1 MIVTLFEIYF
11 LRRRLES
18 ELIVGYNEMIYLQQ
32 QYLALQHE

>member
-11 LRRRLES
+11 LRSRLEG
-18 ELIVGYNEMIYLQQ
+18 ELIVCHNDMIYLQQ